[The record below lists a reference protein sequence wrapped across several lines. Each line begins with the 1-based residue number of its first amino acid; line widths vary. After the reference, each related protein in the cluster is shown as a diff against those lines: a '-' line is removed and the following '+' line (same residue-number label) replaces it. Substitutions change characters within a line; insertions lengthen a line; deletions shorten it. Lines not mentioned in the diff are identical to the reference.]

1 MDEEQEEEQSLSMEA
16 AQRAEYGADVAEMDK
31 LQLEKGD
38 IIVFRNGEIGK
49 ISSFNIN
56 NTDMIYNFYV
66 KVGNME
72 VVIGPKLKEVTED
85 KNYDIIKIV
94 SKDFTNIK
102 KEIEVKPIII
112 TKEEAEKQLSEAQG
126 ETVIIS
132 E

>member
-1 MDEEQEEEQSLSMEA
+1 MDEEQEEEQSLAMEA
-16 AQRAEYGADVAEMDK
+16 AQRAEYEADIAEIDK

-38 IIVFRNGEIGK
+38 IVVFRNGEIGK
-49 ISSFNIN
+49 INSFNIN

-94 SKDFTNIK
+94 SKDFTSIK